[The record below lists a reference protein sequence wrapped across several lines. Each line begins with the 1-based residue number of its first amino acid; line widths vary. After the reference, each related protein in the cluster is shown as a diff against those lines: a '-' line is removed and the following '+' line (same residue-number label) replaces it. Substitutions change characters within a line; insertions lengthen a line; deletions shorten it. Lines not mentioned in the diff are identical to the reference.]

1 MAGETSKKSG
11 AVHRILRKR
20 WFWVVVGLAALFV
33 IILVSM
39 PIGIN
44 HSLRELIRQNGGDE
58 AYIEDINFNPFTGK
72 LELTGLSVKV
82 ENDHVL
88 QISHAI
94 LDVIYIP
101 FIKKQI
107 LVQTLAVNGMDIMI
121 EALPEGRWRLGGLTA
136 ALLSD
141 SEGKSNDNL
150 WQFGLEELSIE
161 NSLVRFRSVE
171 LQSTLE
177 IDRLAIERAY
187 SWLPKTVT
195 QGEFAG
201 RLNGS
206 PLKAEW
212 EVTPFA
218 ADREASGKIEVSNLE
233 LKPFEK
239 LYADVISKMDGK
251 LTFSSD
257 LEISQAADLS
267 LVVHHR
273 GEFSLTQLQLATPEW
288 QARSDDFSWNGDLGF
303 ETQRTGNI
311 LKFSAD
317 GELTGE
323 ALGVEFPQKGI
334 TGNQNSLSWLG
345 KMDFSQQEGA
355 SLLEMDGSLKLEDLL
370 AELPEKTMIQHS
382 ALNYE
387 GKLQLDQS
395 AGNTGVKVDGKL
407 GITQLSAGLEQDTF
421 EEELLSWEGA
431 VQVSLPSTGTG
442 LTITTDGRLD
452 SKKFTAE
459 LPQNKLSLQQ
469 SDTGWKGEM
478 DLRQTQGSFQVT
490 ADGALNTGP
499 LQIDLP
505 GNKFQGGYQGIA
517 FSGTTAYNRQAGAAA
532 VAELKGTLDINA
544 LKMDSPDA
552 IVAEKELNWD
562 GTVRVS
568 LPQEDH
574 PFGLALDG
582 KLDAGPL
589 AMQLPQNKLDID
601 QDHLGWQGGFIFGS
615 LIETGGTQPVSSI
628 VVKNLRIHDIER
640 KYLLWSG
647 KEVTAKDIKV
657 SPADTISGLKF
668 QIVDMSVLQ
677 LSGSAN
683 SSKASKPLM
692 TTAGIEIVDFNIS
705 TQGDVLASSIN
716 VDTLKTSIEREKDGQ
731 WNFDSGAAALA
742 QGTGG
747 ETKDVAPKKAVDQPA
762 TATPKIKIDAI
773 TVSGDS
779 EIIFIDKSVD
789 PVFNKTFRIKGL
801 KITDLDSTKSKQKS
815 PFEMAGTIDKYT
827 KVKFDGNLQPFM
839 DRLSM
844 GIDGNIKGLEMTALS
859 SYTMDATGYRFASGE
874 ADIEIELAIDLGKL
888 DGEGRFEINKLTLD
902 PLDKTEL
909 QKRNITRTIPLDSAM
924 SLLKD
929 GKGNMKLK
937 IPITG
942 DIDDPKFSI
951 GDAINQ
957 AVIKATRT
965 ATLSYL
971 KFALWPYGT
980 AIAAVELAMMAADK
994 VNGIRLDPMVFDP
1007 GSAELSDENREY
1019 AGKLAGIL
1027 KERPE
1032 ARVMLCGIAA
1042 DPSDRNGLQQKI
1054 QVAATQ
1060 KESDGKQARV
1070 KDENKKNAGQA
1081 EEPPAV
1087 TQQDLEALARERA
1100 DRVEEILVNEHGLD
1114 AGRLIDCHPQV
1125 KTADGAGPRVDL
1137 IF

>member
-11 AVHRILRKR
+11 AVHNILRKR

-44 HSLRELIRQNGGDE
+44 QSLRELIRQNGGDE

-82 ENDHVL
+82 EDDQVM
-88 QISHAI
+88 QISHAV

-107 LVQTLAVNGMDIMI
+107 QVQTLAVSGLDILI
-121 EALPEGRWRLGGLTA
+121 EALPKGRFRLGGVTA

-141 SEGKSNDNL
+141 SEGESKDNP
-150 WQFGLEELSIE
+150 WQFGLQELSIE
-161 NSLVRFRSVE
+161 SSLVRFRSVE
-171 LQSTLE
+171 FQSTLE
-177 IDRLAIERAY
+177 IDRFAIERAF
-187 SWLPKTVT
+187 SWMPKNVT
-195 QGEFAG
+195 RGELAG

-239 LYADVISKMDGK
+239 LAANFISEMDGK
-251 LTFSSD
+251 LTFNTD
-257 LEISQAADLS
+257 LQISQAADFS

-273 GEFSLTQLQLATPEW
+273 GDFSLTQLQLTAPEW
-288 QARSDDFSWNGDLGF
+288 QTRCDDFSWNGDLDL
-303 ETQRTGNI
+303 ETQRTGNV
-311 LKFSAD
+311 LNFSAD

-323 ALGVEFPQKGI
+323 ALDVEFPQKGI
-334 TGNQNSLSWLG
+334 TGKQNTLSWLG
-345 KMDFSQQEGA
+345 KMNYSQQEGA
-355 SLLEMDGSLKLEDLL
+355 SRLEMDGSLKLKDFL
-370 AELPEKTMIQHS
+370 AELPEQTKIQHS

-387 GKLQLDQS
+387 GELQLDQS
-395 AGNTGVKVDGKL
+395 ADSTGVEVDGKL
-407 GITQLSAGLEQDTF
+407 DINQLRAGMEQDTF
-421 EEELLSWEGA
+421 EEELLSWEGT
-431 VQVSLPSTGTG
+431 VQVSLPSTGSG
-442 LTITTDGRLD
+442 LTVKTDGHLE
-452 SKKFTAE
+452 SKEFTAD
-459 LPQNKLSLQQ
+459 LPQDQLTLQQ
-469 SDTGWKGEM
+469 SDAGWKGEM
-478 DLRQTQGSFQVT
+478 DLRQTQDSLQVT
-490 ADGALNTGP
+490 ADGVLNTGP

-505 GNKFQGGYQGIA
+505 GSKFQGGHQGIA

-532 VAELKGTLDINA
+532 VAELKGTLDIDT

-552 IVAEKELNWD
+552 VVAEKELNWD

-568 LPQEDH
+568 LPQEGH
-574 PFGLALDG
+574 PLGLALDG
-582 KLDAGPL
+582 KLDAGLL
-589 AMQLPQNKLDID
+589 AMQLPQNKLDIG
-601 QDHLGWQGGFIFGS
+601 QEHLGWQGELIFGS

-640 KYLLWSG
+640 KYLLWHS

-657 SPADTISGLKF
+657 GPADTISGLKF
-668 QIVDMSVLQ
+668 QIEDMSALQ
-677 LSGSAN
+677 PSGSAN
-683 SSKASKPLM
+683 SSKTSKPLM
-692 TTAGIEIVDFNIS
+692 TTAGIEIADFNIS
-705 TQGDVLASSIN
+705 TQGDVLAGSITI
-716 VDTLKTSIEREKDGQ
+716 DTLKTSIEREKDGQ
-731 WNFDSGAAALA
+731 WNFDSGTAALTQA
-742 QGTGG
+742 TGG
-747 ETKDVAPKKAVDQPA
+747 ETKDVAQKKAADQPA
-762 TATPKIKIDAI
+762 TAIPQIKIDTI
-773 TVSGDS
+773 MVGGDS

-789 PVFNKTFRIKGL
+789 PVFNTAFRIEHL
-801 KITDLDSTKSKQKS
+801 KITNLDSTKSDQKS
-815 PFEMAGTIDKYT
+815 PFELAGTIDKYT

-844 GIDGNIKGLEMTALS
+844 GVDGTIKGLEMTELS

-874 ADIEIELAIDLGKL
+874 ADIEIGLAINLGKL
-888 DGEGRFEINKLTLD
+888 DGESRFEINKLTLD
-902 PLDKTEL
+902 PLDETEL

-942 DIDDPKFSI
+942 DIDDPKFSL

-957 AVIKATRT
+957 AVLKAART

-994 VNGIRLDPMVFDP
+994 VNGIRLDPMIFDP

-1027 KERPE
+1027 KERPD

-1042 DPSDRNGLQQKI
+1042 DPADRNSLQQKV
-1054 QVAATQ
+1054 QAATTP
-1060 KESDGKQARV
+1060 KNTGAKQAGG
-1070 KDENKKNAGQA
+1070 KDKKKKNTEQV
-1081 EEPPAV
+1081 EKPPPV

-1100 DRVEEILVNEHGLD
+1100 DRVEQILVNEHGLD

-1125 KTADGAGPRVDL
+1125 DTAADAGPRVDL
-1137 IF
+1137 VF